1 MPGIIYTVSQ
11 VTSYV
16 KESIESDPLLSD
28 IFIQGEVSNLRVS
41 AAGHS
46 YFTLKDPSS
55 VLNCVMF
62 RGQSGSDLLNNGA
75 EVSTHGRLS
84 FYEPRGSM
92 DYMVDLAM
100 PEGTGKLSLELEQLK
115 IRLKSAGLFEESR
128 KRPLPTFPKVV
139 GVVTSPSG
147 SVFHDI
153 QNIISRRYP
162 LAKLLLSPSQVQGDT
177 AASNIV
183 SALELL
189 NVDGESDVIIVA
201 RGGGSLEELWPF
213 NEEIVA
219 NAIFG
224 SRIPVISGVG
234 HETDTTISD
243 LVADL
248 RAPTPSA
255 AAELAVPDQLVL
267 RENLSEMIMK
277 SYSVFMR
284 KTEMHQRS
292 ISDIAQRLI
301 SSMPDLNLLRRQID
315 DTCKALET
323 TIVNNTNFTQVELL
337 SLQRR
342 LQTLDPTATLK
353 RGYAI
358 VQKSDTGQVL
368 SKTTDVKVGEQ
379 LNLTLVD
386 GTLQVTNSVLKPPK
400 TKGPS
405 VPSRKHPEMKPLI

>member
-1 MPGIIYTVSQ
+1 MPGAIYTVSQ

-16 KESIESDPLLSD
+16 KELLEGDPLLSD
-28 IFIQGEVSNLRVS
+28 IFVQGEVSNLRVS
-41 AAGHS
+41 SAGHS
-46 YFTLKDPSS
+46 YFTLKDSSS

-62 RGQSGSDLLNNGA
+62 RGQSGSDLLNNGTQ
-75 EVSTHGRLS
+75 VSTHGRLS

-100 PEGTGKLSLELEQLK
+100 PEGAGKLSLELEQLK
-115 IRLKSAGLFEESR
+115 IRLEAAGLFEESR
-128 KRPLPTFPKVV
+128 KRPLPTFPKVI
-139 GVVTSPSG
+139 GIVTSPSG

-153 QNIISRRYP
+153 QNVISRRYP

-177 AASNIV
+177 AATNIV
-183 SALELL
+183 TALDLL
-189 NVDGESDVIIVA
+189 NVNGESDVIIVA

-234 HETDTTISD
+234 HETDVTISD

-267 RENLSEMIMK
+267 KENLSEMIMR
-277 SYSVFMR
+277 SYSVFIR
-284 KTEMHQRS
+284 QTEIHQRS
-292 ISDIAQRLI
+292 VSDITQRLI

-315 DTCKALET
+315 DICNTLET
-323 TIVNNTNFTQVELL
+323 SLTGNINFTQVELL
-337 SLQRR
+337 SLQQR
-342 LQTLDPTATLK
+342 LQTLNPTATLQ
-353 RGYAI
+353 RGYAV
-358 VQKSDTGQVL
+358 VQRSETGHVL
-368 SKTTDVKVGEQ
+368 STTKEVEIGDQ
-379 LNLTLVD
+379 LSVTLAN
-386 GTLQVTNSVLKPPK
+386 GTLRVTNSGLKTHKSNKPR
-400 TKGPS
+400 
-405 VPSRKHPEMKPLI
+405 VRSRKNPEMEPLI

>member
-1 MPGIIYTVSQ
+1 MPGTLHTVSQ
-11 VTSYV
+11 VTSYI
-16 KESIESDPLLSD
+16 KELLEGDPLLSD
-28 IFIQGEVSNLRVS
+28 IFVQGEVSNLRVS
-41 AAGHS
+41 SAGHS
-46 YFTLKDPSS
+46 YFTLKDCSS
-55 VLNCVMF
+55 LLNCVMF
-62 RGQSGSDLLNNGA
+62 RGQSGSDLLNNGT

-115 IRLKSAGLFEESR
+115 IRLEAAGLFEKSR
-128 KRPLPTFPKVV
+128 KRTLPTFPKVI

-153 QNIISRRYP
+153 QNVISRRYP
-162 LAKLLLSPSQVQGDT
+162 LAKLLLSPSQVQGDA

-189 NVDGESDVIIVA
+189 NVNGEADVIIIA

-213 NEEIVA
+213 NEELVA

-234 HETDTTISD
+234 HETDITISD

-267 RENLSEMIMK
+267 KENLSEMIMR
-277 SYSVFMR
+277 SYSVC
-284 KTEMHQRS
+284 
-292 ISDIAQRLI
+292 
-301 SSMPDLNLLRRQID
+301 LLY
-315 DTCKALET
+315 T
-323 TIVNNTNFTQVELL
+323 
-337 SLQRR
+337 S
-342 LQTLDPTATLK
+342 
-353 RGYAI
+353 
-358 VQKSDTGQVL
+358 
-368 SKTTDVKVGEQ
+368 
-379 LNLTLVD
+379 
-386 GTLQVTNSVLKPPK
+386 
-400 TKGPS
+400 PS
-405 VPSRKHPEMKPLI
+405 PRD

>member
-1 MPGIIYTVSQ
+1 MPGAIYTVSQ
-11 VTSYV
+11 VTNYV
-16 KESIESDPLLSD
+16 KELLEGDPLLSD
-28 IFIQGEVSNLRVS
+28 IFVQGEVSNLRVS
-41 AAGHS
+41 SAGHS

-62 RGQSGSDLLNNGA
+62 RGQSGSDLLNNGTQ
-75 EVSTHGRLS
+75 VSTHGRLS

-100 PEGTGKLSLELEQLK
+100 PEGAGKLSLELEQLK
-115 IRLKSAGLFEESR
+115 IRLEAAGLFEESR
-128 KRPLPTFPKVV
+128 KRPLPTFPKVI
-139 GVVTSPSG
+139 GIVTSPSG

-153 QNIISRRYP
+153 QNVISRRYP

-177 AASNIV
+177 AATNIV
-183 SALELL
+183 TALDLL
-189 NVDGESDVIIVA
+189 NVNGESDVIIVA

-234 HETDTTISD
+234 HETDVTISD

-267 RENLSEMIMK
+267 KENLSDMSMR
-277 SYSVFMR
+277 SYSVFLR
-284 KTEMHQRS
+284 QIEMHQRS
-292 ISDIAQRLI
+292 VSDIAQRLN

-315 DTCKALET
+315 DICNTLET
-323 TIVNNTNFTQVELL
+323 TLIGNINFAQVELL
-337 SLQRR
+337 SLQQR
-342 LQTLDPTATLK
+342 LQTLNPTATLQ
-353 RGYAI
+353 RGYAV
-358 VQKSDTGQVL
+358 VQRSETGHVL
-368 SKTTDVKVGEQ
+368 STTKEVEIGDQ
-379 LNLTLVD
+379 LNVTLAN
-386 GTLQVTNSVLKPPK
+386 GTLRVTNSGLKTQK
-400 TKGPS
+400 SNKPS
-405 VPSRKHPEMKPLI
+405 VRSRKHPEMEPLI

>member
-1 MPGIIYTVSQ
+1 MPGTLHTVSQ
-11 VTSYV
+11 VTSYI
-16 KESIESDPLLSD
+16 KELLEGDPLLSD
-28 IFIQGEVSNLRVS
+28 IFVQGEVSNLRVS
-41 AAGHS
+41 SAGHS
-46 YFTLKDPSS
+46 YFTLKDSSS

-62 RGQSGSDLLNNGA
+62 RGQSGSDLLNNGT

-115 IRLKSAGLFEESR
+115 IRLEAAGLFEKSR
-128 KRPLPTFPKVV
+128 KRTLPTFPKVI

-153 QNIISRRYP
+153 QNVISRRYP
-162 LAKLLLSPSQVQGDT
+162 LAKLLLSPSQVQGDA

-189 NVDGESDVIIVA
+189 NLNGESDVIIIA

-234 HETDTTISD
+234 HETDITISD

-267 RENLSEMIMK
+267 KENLSEMIIRG
-277 SYSVFMR
+277 YNVFIHR
-284 KTEMHQRS
+284 TEIHQRS
-292 ISDIAQRLI
+292 VSDITQRLI

-315 DTCKALET
+315 DLCKVLGT
-323 TIVNNTNFTQVELL
+323 TLIGTTNFTQVELL
-337 SLQRR
+337 SLNQR
-342 LQTLDPTATLK
+342 LQTLNPTATLQ
-353 RGYAI
+353 RGYAV
-358 VQKSDTGQVL
+358 VQKSETGQVL
-368 SKTTDVKVGEQ
+368 RTSNEVKVGDQ
-379 LNLTLVD
+379 LNVTLVD
-386 GTLQVTNSVLKPPK
+386 GTLQVTNAALKPPK
-400 TKGPS
+400 TNKSNGT
-405 VPSRKHPEMKPLI
+405 SRKRPEMKPLI

>member
-1 MPGIIYTVSQ
+1 MPGMIHTVSQ

-16 KESIESDPLLSD
+16 KELLENDLLLSD
-28 IFIQGEVSNLRVS
+28 IFVQGEVSNLRVS
-41 AAGHS
+41 SAGHS

-62 RGQSGSDLLNNGA
+62 RAQSGSDLLSNGT
-75 EVSTHGRLS
+75 EVSTHGRIS

-115 IRLKSAGLFEESR
+115 IRLEAAGLFEKSR
-128 KRPLPTFPKVV
+128 KRTLPPFPKVI

-153 QNIISRRYP
+153 QNVISRRYP
-162 LAKLLLSPSQVQGDT
+162 LAKLLLSPSQVQGDS
-177 AASNIV
+177 ASSNLV

-189 NVDGESDVIIVA
+189 NVNGEADVIIIA

-219 NAIFG
+219 NAIFR
-224 SRIPVISGVG
+224 SRIPVISAVG
-234 HETDTTISD
+234 HETDITISD

-248 RAPTPSA
+248 RAPTHSA

-267 RENLSEMIMK
+267 KENLFEMVAR
-277 SYSVFMR
+277 SYSVFTR
-284 KTEMHQRS
+284 QTEMHQRS
-292 ISDIAQRLI
+292 ISDIAQKLI

-315 DTCKALET
+315 DMCKTLET
-323 TIVNNTNFTQVELL
+323 TLDGNTDLTQVELL
-337 SLQRR
+337 SLRQR
-342 LQTLDPTATLK
+342 LQTLNPTATLQ
-353 RGYAI
+353 RGYAV
-358 VQKSDTGQVL
+358 VQKSETGHVL
-368 SKTTDVKVGEQ
+368 STTKEVEIGEP
-379 LNLTLVD
+379 LNITLVD
-386 GTLQVTNSVLKPPK
+386 GTLQVTNSVFK
-400 TKGPS
+400 TPNNKKS
-405 VPSRKHPEMKPLI
+405 RVRSRKNPEMKPLI

>member
-1 MPGIIYTVSQ
+1 MPGIIHTVSQ

-16 KESIESDPLLSD
+16 KELLENDLLLSD
-28 IFIQGEVSNLRVS
+28 IFVQGEVSNLRVS
-41 AAGHS
+41 SAGHS

-62 RGQSGSDLLNNGA
+62 RGQSGSDLLSNGT

-115 IRLKSAGLFEESR
+115 IRLEAAGLFEKSR
-128 KRPLPTFPKVV
+128 KRTLPPFPKVI

-153 QNIISRRYP
+153 QNVISRRYP
-162 LAKLLLSPSQVQGDT
+162 LAKLLLSPSQVQGDS
-177 AASNIV
+177 ASSNLV

-189 NVDGESDVIIVA
+189 NVNGEADVIIIA

-224 SRIPVISGVG
+224 SRIPVISGIG
-234 HETDTTISD
+234 HETDITISD

-267 RENLSEMIMK
+267 KENLSEMV
-277 SYSVFMR
+277 SRSSSVFIR
-284 KTEMHQRS
+284 QTEMHQRS
-292 ISDIAQRLI
+292 ISDISQRLI

-315 DTCKALET
+315 DICKTLET
-323 TIVNNTNFTQVELL
+323 TLVGNTDFTQVELL
-337 SLQRR
+337 SLQQR
-342 LQTLDPTATLK
+342 LQTLNPTATLQ
-353 RGYAI
+353 RGYAV
-358 VQKSDTGQVL
+358 VQKSETGHVL
-368 SKTTDVKVGEQ
+368 STTKEVEVGEL
-379 LNLTLVD
+379 LNITLVD
-386 GTLQVTNSVLKPPK
+386 GTLQVTNSVLKTPS
-400 TKGPS
+400 TKKPS
-405 VPSRKHPEMKPLI
+405 VLSRKHPEMKPLI

>member
-1 MPGIIYTVSQ
+1 MPGAIYTVSQ

-16 KESIESDPLLSD
+16 KELLEGDPLLSD
-28 IFIQGEVSNLRVS
+28 IFVQGEVSNLRVS
-41 AAGHS
+41 SAGHS

-62 RGQSGSDLLNNGA
+62 RGQSGSDLLNNGTQ
-75 EVSTHGRLS
+75 VSTHGRLS

-100 PEGTGKLSLELEQLK
+100 PEGAGKLSLELEQLK
-115 IRLKSAGLFEESR
+115 IRLEAAGLFEESR
-128 KRPLPTFPKVV
+128 KRPLPTFPKVI
-139 GVVTSPSG
+139 GIVTSPSG

-153 QNIISRRYP
+153 QNVISRRYP

-177 AASNIV
+177 AATNIV
-183 SALELL
+183 TALDLL
-189 NVDGESDVIIVA
+189 NVNGESDVIIVA

-234 HETDTTISD
+234 HETDVTISD

-267 RENLSEMIMK
+267 KENLSDMSMR
-277 SYSVFMR
+277 SYSVFLR
-284 KTEMHQRS
+284 QIEMHQRS
-292 ISDIAQRLI
+292 VSDIAQRLI

-315 DTCKALET
+315 DICNTLET
-323 TIVNNTNFTQVELL
+323 TLIGNINFAQVELL
-337 SLQRR
+337 SLQQR
-342 LQTLDPTATLK
+342 LQTLNPTATLQ
-353 RGYAI
+353 RGYAV
-358 VQKSDTGQVL
+358 VQRSETGHVL
-368 SKTTDVKVGEQ
+368 STTKEVEIGDQ
-379 LNLTLVD
+379 LSVTLAN
-386 GTLQVTNSVLKPPK
+386 GTLRVTNSGLKTHKSNKPR
-400 TKGPS
+400 
-405 VPSRKHPEMKPLI
+405 VRSRKNPEMEPLI